1 MASVSPSPI
10 SLRFVPKGRTAHI
23 VAVLR
28 QGGLTRAQ
36 LLSAPKLRCIARNG
50 TGVDSI
56 DKATCLEKKTAVLNN
71 PGGNAVPV
79 AEVCSLVR
87 LVQLNA
93 DTLSSSSP
101 PSPQLVVGFALTL
114 LRRIG
119 EINTRLRAGETIPS
133 ITALAPGLYRRTI
146 GLVGMGDIA
155 RETAKMF
162 HYGFNCKIIVFSP
175 TTPKNRWTS
184 RSTVAGD
191 SVIPHERA
199 SSLEELLPQVDVLS
213 LHCPYTPATRHMIG
227 ERELALFRPS
237 AVIINAARGGIID
250 EDALYRA
257 LVDKTIGG
265 AGIDVW
271 EQEPPPKERYAKL
284 WDLPNVVAMPH
295 FGGSTDEVTRIG
307 CRIAVDALFDYLAD
321 KEIRNR
327 VY

>member
-1 MASVSPSPI
+1 
-10 SLRFVPKGRTAHI
+10 
-23 VAVLR
+23 
-28 QGGLTRAQ
+28 
-36 LLSAPKLRCIARNG
+36 
-50 TGVDSI
+50 
-56 DKATCLEKKTAVLNN
+56 
-71 PGGNAVPV
+71 
-79 AEVCSLVR
+79 
-87 LVQLNA
+87 
-93 DTLSSSSP
+93 
-101 PSPQLVVGFALTL
+101 
-114 LRRIG
+114 
-119 EINTRLRAGETIPS
+119 
-133 ITALAPGLYRRTI
+133 
-146 GLVGMGDIA
+146 
-155 RETAKMF
+155 
-162 HYGFNCKIIVFSP
+162 
-175 TTPKNRWTS
+175 
-184 RSTVAGD
+184 
-191 SVIPHERA
+191 
-199 SSLEELLPQVDVLS
+199 
-213 LHCPYTPATRHMIG
+213 MIG